1 MKRRDFIAASC
12 LVGMAPLGKIAAVE
26 DSCKAS
32 NKEYYELRLYRI
44 ASAEKRKLLGSFLA
58 EAAVPAW
65 NRLGIAPVGVFELL
79 EEDSPNLYVLLPH
92 KSLESVATV
101 TARLMTDEDF
111 LAAGADVLNSPKS
124 DPAYQRI
131 ESSLLL
137 AFDDFPK
144 LETPSKK
151 ATRVFQLRTYE
162 SHNIERAKKKVEMFN
177 AGGEIAIFRETGL
190 TPVFFGESLVGSKLP
205 NLTYM
210 LGFDDKASGEKAW
223 KRFLSAPGWLKLKKD
238 PAYNDTVSNITNI
251 FLRPAKGSQ
260 I

>member
-1 MKRRDFIAASC
+1 MERRDFIAASC
-12 LVGMAPLGKIAAVE
+12 LAGMAPLGKIATAE
-26 DSCKAS
+26 DPCKTS
-32 NKEYYELRLYRI
+32 QREYYELRLYRI
-44 ASAEKRKLLGSFLA
+44 ASAEKQRLVGSFLSR
-58 EAAVPAW
+58 AAIPAW

-79 EEDSPNLYVLLPH
+79 GEDSPNLYVLLPH
-92 KSLESVATV
+92 KSLESVATAA
-101 TARLMTDEDF
+101 ARPMSDEGF

-124 DPAYQRI
+124 DPAYQRVK
-131 ESSLLL
+131 SSLLL

-144 LETPSKK
+144 LEVPSTK
-151 ATRVFQLRTYE
+151 ASRVFQLRTYE
-162 SHNIERAKKKVEMFN
+162 SHNIERAKKKIEMFN
-177 AGGEIAIFRETGL
+177 AGGEIAVFRKTGL

-223 KRFLSAPGWLKLKKD
+223 KRFLSDPGWLTLKKD
-238 PAYNDTVSNITNI
+238 STYKDTVSNITNI